1 MIYSN
6 VNINRSE
13 GYVHKGQ
20 RCPLTQTGTNSD
32 RTLLTCKTD
41 YIDLFVLDQHDDRKI
56 TALHYSFTCLIL
68 HCNLYIICP
77 WLVEVETF
85 LYQDKRFLLGMN
97 NSTHPIALMDGFG
110 CRPSVYF
117 ESCKALHA
125 CLVLA
130 RILKSA
136 MHFSCLVLTCILK
149 SAMHFSCLVLT
160 RVLRSRASRDFDHF
174 RALFNLM
181 KKFEHCPYTTELSS
195 FCNRTCL
202 LNSVI
207 FKFIS
212 D

>member
-110 CRPSVYF
+110 CRTSVYF
-117 ESCKALHA
+117 EICNAFFLSCFGPYFEICNAFFL
-125 CLVLA
+125 
-130 RILKSA
+130 
-136 MHFSCLVLTCILK
+136 SCFDLYFEICNAFFL
-149 SAMHFSCLVLT
+149 SC
-160 RVLRSRASRDFDHF
+160 FDPC
-174 RALFNLM
+174 
-181 KKFEHCPYTTELSS
+181 FEEQGE
-195 FCNRTCL
+195 
-202 LNSVI
+202 
-207 FKFIS
+207 
-212 D
+212 